1 MRRCIA
7 TVSLS
12 GMLREKLQAAAAAR
26 FASVEIFENDL
37 LQFSGSPRDV
47 RKIAADLGLG
57 INLNARQTSPFR
69 AGTDSAD
76 TKGILVR
83 S

>member
-26 FASVEIFENDL
+26 FDRFHFEL
-37 LQFSGSPRDV
+37 LERRGGYSGYGAPNAPLRLAAMALWRQSQDPRP
-47 RKIAADLGLG
+47 
-57 INLNARQTSPFR
+57 AR
-69 AGTDSAD
+69 
-76 TKGILVR
+76 
-83 S
+83 